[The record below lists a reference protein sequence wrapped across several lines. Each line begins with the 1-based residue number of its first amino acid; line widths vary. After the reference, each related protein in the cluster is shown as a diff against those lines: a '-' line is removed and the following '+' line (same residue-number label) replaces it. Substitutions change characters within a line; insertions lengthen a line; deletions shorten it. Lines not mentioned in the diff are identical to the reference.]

1 MKTPTIIQETN
12 FNKLQKQI
20 KEAQTQKKQIIFSSN
35 NDDLNRKV
43 LEKLPINILLIN
55 LSKRKD
61 FQKQRD
67 SGFNQVLAKI
77 AKKNNITIGINFDE
91 ILTANPQEKTKILA
105 RIEQNIKLCNKNKLK
120 MQFISQK
127 PKDNYDLKA
136 LGLTL
141 GMPTNI
147 VKNLS

>member
-1 MKTPTIIQETN
+1 MKTQIIQETN
-12 FNKLQKQI
+12 YSKLQSQI
-20 KEAQTQKKQIIFSSN
+20 KEAQEQKKQIIFYSN

-61 FQKQRD
+61 SQKQRD

-77 AKKNNITIGINFDE
+77 AKKNNITIGINLDE
-91 ILTANPQEKTKILA
+91 ILDANSKEKSKILA
-105 RIEQNIKLCNKNKLK
+105 RVSQNIKLCNKNKLK
-120 MQFISQK
+120 MQFISSK
-127 PKDNYDLKA
+127 PKDDYDLKA

-141 GMPTNI
+141 GMPTWML
-147 VKNLS
+147 KEL